1 MYANLLSDINGVFAS
16 TAWTS
21 QNINIYPD
29 NYQGTIATPD
39 EYLRLNV
46 LPSDGEHL
54 DFQKTKILSGTII
67 IRIFVKAGN
76 GQSRILA
83 ISDIL
88 DTLLQNQ
95 LLTNKT
101 KLESSYTTMD
111 GLDSSNKSLY
121 TAKYVI
127 PFKILEI

>member
-21 QNINIYPD
+21 QSINIYPD

-39 EYLRLNV
+39 EYLRLSV

-67 IRIFVKAGN
+67 IKIFIKAGN

-88 DTLLQNQ
+88 DTVLQNK

-121 TAKYVI
+121 TATYII

>member
-1 MYANLLSDINGVFAS
+1 MYTNLLSDINGVFAS

-46 LPSDGEHL
+46 LPAEGDHL
-54 DFQKTKILSGTII
+54 DFHKAKSISGSIMI
-67 IRIFVKAGN
+67 KIFVKAGN

-88 DTLLQNQ
+88 DTVLQNK

-101 KLESSYTTMD
+101 GLGASFTTME
-111 GLDSSNKSLY
+111 GLDSSNQSLY
-121 TAKYVI
+121 TATYTI

>member
-1 MYANLLSDINGVFAS
+1 MYSNLLSDINGVFAS

-29 NYQGTIATPD
+29 NYQGSIATPD
-39 EYLRLNV
+39 EYLRLSV
-46 LPSDGEHL
+46 LPSSGEYL
-54 DFQKTKILSGTII
+54 DFHNSKEVNGTVII
-67 IRIFVKAGN
+67 KIFVKAGN
-76 GQSRILA
+76 GQSRIMA

-88 DTLLQNQ
+88 DSVLQTK

-101 KLESSYTTMD
+101 KLDASYTTMD
-111 GLDSSNKSLY
+111 GLDSSNSSLY
-121 TAKYVI
+121 TASYVI

>member
-16 TAWTS
+16 TAWTD

-54 DFQKTKILSGTII
+54 DFHKTKILSGTII

-88 DTLLQNQ
+88 DTLLQNK